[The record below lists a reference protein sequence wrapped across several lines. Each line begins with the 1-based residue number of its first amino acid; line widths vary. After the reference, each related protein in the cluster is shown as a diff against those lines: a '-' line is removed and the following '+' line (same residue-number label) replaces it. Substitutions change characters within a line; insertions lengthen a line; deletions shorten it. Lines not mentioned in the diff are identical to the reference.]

1 MNRETFINGITLAG
15 HTFPGP
21 LRVLLTHYATN
32 NAPALVL
39 QLPDGEPLATATVN
53 LPETSLG
60 GPDIVAIKDYS
71 ENDGMM
77 NELVRHNILIP
88 LNRFV
93 HPGYSRMGFP
103 LAKINMEVFQP
114 VDYSTTTRSSTM
126 SNEKQGSLKDALQDF
141 TQDENVDYT
150 DYLSD
155 DDADELFETG
165 SVEIEIENSDTV
177 IRLRTVYEIVTES
190 ATTDQSD
197 VFPTAGPDDG
207 SDDGSDGGDK

>member
-21 LRVLLTHYATN
+21 IRVLLTHYATN
-32 NAPALVL
+32 NAPALIL

-53 LPETSLG
+53 LPDSPLI
-60 GPDIVAIKDYS
+60 GPGVVAIKDYS

-77 NELVRHNILIP
+77 NELIRLNLIIP

-93 HPGYSRMGFP
+93 HPGYSRVSFP

-114 VDYSTTTRSSTM
+114 VDYPTTTRSDSM

-141 TQDENVDYT
+141 MQDEHVDYT
-150 DYLSD
+150 DYIND
-155 DDADELFETG
+155 DDVDELLETG